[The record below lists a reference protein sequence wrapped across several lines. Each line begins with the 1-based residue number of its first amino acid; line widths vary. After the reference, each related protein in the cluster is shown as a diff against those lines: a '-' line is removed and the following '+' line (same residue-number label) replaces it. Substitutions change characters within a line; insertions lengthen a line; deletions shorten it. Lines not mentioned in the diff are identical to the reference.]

1 MGRDERLQTFSVR
14 LITAF
19 VALFAAWFI
28 LSEREGL
35 LRLLTWLLQGLA
47 AAPRSLEALISYYLS
62 LPAAPLL
69 LSLGVG
75 GATGG
80 FASYL
85 IGRAAQRN
93 GQRAFNLLRGVALG
107 AGIGMLGA
115 QIAAAATQHCTYRA
129 EAAFA
134 EVVLG
139 ALLTVLTALAVLVPL
154 WTLLLGRRRVEQAES
169 GYFRNRWL
177 PYLLLAPSL
186 LSLIVFLYYP
196 SVQMFNLS
204 LMARRFPIRTERF
217 VCLGNYISLLNDV
230 IYQNSLL
237 TTFVITVFVVA
248 GSMAT
253 ALAIAVLASQKVRG
267 AGVYRTLL
275 IFPFAL
281 SPVVSA
287 AVFQAMFREGGSG
300 LINYL
305 LDLTLGVQPAWLRD
319 AMLARLVVIFAA
331 IWNILGFNII
341 FYIAG
346 LQNVPR
352 DLQEAAAIDGAN
364 RLQRFFRVVLPMLAP
379 YTFFLLV
386 TNVTYAFYGIYGAI
400 DMLTQGGPPLG
411 AAGQLGGATNMLI
424 YKLYDDAFRPGA
436 PIGSAAAQAVY
447 LFSIVALLTV
457 LQFRT
462 LERNIT
468 YGG

>member
-1 MGRDERLQTFSVR
+1 MGRDERLQMFSLR
-14 LITAF
+14 AITAF
-19 VALFAAWFI
+19 VAVFSAWFI
-28 LSEREGL
+28 FSERDGL
-35 LRLLTWLLQGLA
+35 LRLLAWLAEGLA
-47 AAPRSLEALISYYLS
+47 AAPRSLEALVTYYLR
-62 LPAAPLL
+62 LPAEPLL

-75 GATGG
+75 GVVGG
-80 FASYL
+80 LASCF
-85 IGRAAQRN
+85 IWRSAQANGRRTPK
-93 GQRAFNLLRGVALG
+93 LTTSTALG
-107 AGIGMLGA
+107 VGIGMLGA
-115 QIAAAATQHCTYRA
+115 QIAAAPTQHCTYMA
-129 EAAFA
+129 EAALG
-134 EVVLG
+134 EVLLG
-139 ALLTVLTALAVLVPL
+139 ALLTALTALAVLFPL
-154 WTLLLGRRRVEQAES
+154 WTLLLGRRRFEQAES
-169 GYFRNRWL
+169 GYFRSRWL
-177 PYLLLAPSL
+177 GYALLAPTL
-186 LSLIVFLYYP
+186 LSLVVFLYYP

-217 VCLGNYISLLNDV
+217 VCLGNYVSLLNDV

-237 TTFVITVFVVA
+237 TTFLITIFVVA
-248 GSMAT
+248 GSMVT

-267 AGVYRTLL
+267 AAIYRTLL

-300 LINYL
+300 LINYV
-305 LDLTLGVQPAWLRD
+305 LDITLGVQPAWLRD
-319 AMLARLVVIFAA
+319 AMLARLVVVFAA

-341 FYIAG
+341 FYVAG

-364 RLQRFFRVVLPMLAP
+364 RIQRFFRIVLPMLAP

-400 DMLTQGGPPLG
+400 DMLTRGGPPLG
-411 AAGQLGGATNMLI
+411 AAGELGGATNMLI
-424 YKLYDDAFRPGA
+424 YKLYEDAFRPGA

-447 LFSIVALLTV
+447 LFSIVAVLTV

-462 LERNIT
+462 IERNIT

>member
-1 MGRDERLQTFSVR
+1 MRDERLQQLSVR
-14 LITAF
+14 AITAF
-19 VALFAAWFI
+19 VIVFSAWFVI
-28 LSEREGL
+28 AERDGL
-35 LRLLTWLLQGLA
+35 LRLLTWLLEGLA
-47 AAPRSLEALISYYLS
+47 AAPRTLETLINYFLT
-62 LPAAPLL
+62 LPAEPLL
-69 LSLGVG
+69 LSAGVGSLVG
-75 GATGG
+75 GAL
-80 FASYL
+80 SYA
-85 IGRAAQRN
+85 IWRRAM
-93 GQRAFNLLRGVALG
+93 RAGNRLPNLALSLALG
-107 AGIGMLGA
+107 AGVGAAGA
-115 QIAAAATQHCTYRA
+115 QIAATATQHCTYRPEATAA
-129 EAAFA
+129 ETALG
-134 EVVLG
+134 VL
-139 ALLTVLTALAVLVPL
+139 LTALTATAVLVPL
-154 WTLLLGRRRVEQAES
+154 WTLLLGRRRLEQADS
-169 GYFRNRWL
+169 GYFRSRWL
-177 PYLLLAPSL
+177 GYLLLLPTL
-186 LSLIVFLYYP
+186 LSLLIFLYYP

-217 VCLGNYISLLNDV
+217 VCLSNYISLLNDV

-237 TTFVITVFVVA
+237 TTFVITVFVVL
-248 GSMAT
+248 GSMAI
-253 ALAIAVLASQKVRG
+253 ALGVAVLASQPVRG
-267 AGVYRTLL
+267 APLYRTLL

-319 AMLARLVVIFAA
+319 ALLARLVVIFAA

-364 RLQRFFRVVLPMLAP
+364 RVQRFFRIVLPALAP

-411 AAGQLGGATNMLI
+411 AAGALGGATEMLI
-424 YKLYDDAFRPGA
+424 YKLYQDAFSPGA
-436 PIGSAAAQAVY
+436 PIGSAAAQAVF
-447 LFSIVALLTV
+447 LFSLVAALTA

-462 LERNIT
+462 IERNIT

>member
-1 MGRDERLQTFSVR
+1 MGLDERLQTFSTRAIAV
-14 LITAF
+14 F
-19 VALFAAWFI
+19 VAVFSAWFI
-28 LSEREGL
+28 LAEREGL
-35 LRLLTWLLQGLA
+35 LRFLLWLLESLS
-47 AAPRSLEALISYYLS
+47 AAPRSLEALINYYLS
-62 LPAAPLL
+62 LPAEPLV

-75 GATGG
+75 GLAGG
-80 FASYL
+80 AVSYL
-85 IGRAAQRN
+85 IWQNARRDGRRTPN
-93 GQRAFNLLRGVALG
+93 WLMGMALG
-107 AGIGMLGA
+107 IGVGMLGA
-115 QIAAAATQHCTYRA
+115 QIAAAATQHCTYKS
-129 EAAFA
+129 EAAPA
-134 EVVLG
+134 ETVLG
-139 ALLTVLTALAVLVPL
+139 VFLTALTAIAVLLPL
-154 WTLLLGRRRVEQAES
+154 WTLLLGRRRVEQAGS

-177 PYLLLAPSL
+177 GYVLLAPTL
-186 LSLIVFLYYP
+186 LSLLVFLYYP
-196 SVQMFNLS
+196 SVQMFNMS

-217 VCLGNYISLLNDV
+217 VCLGNYISLLNDI

-237 TTFVITVFVVA
+237 TTFLITIFVVA
-248 GSMAT
+248 GSMVT

-300 LINYL
+300 LINYV
-305 LDLTLGVQPAWLRD
+305 LDLTFGIQPAWLRD
-319 AMLARLVVIFAA
+319 AMLARLVVVFAA

-341 FYIAG
+341 FYVAG

-364 RLQRFFRVVLPMLAP
+364 RVQRFFRIVLPMLAP

-411 AAGQLGGATNMLI
+411 AAGALGGATNMLI
-424 YKLYDDAFRPGA
+424 YKLYEDGFRPGA

-447 LFSIVALLTV
+447 LFSIVAALTV

-462 LERNIT
+462 IERNIT

>member
-1 MGRDERLQTFSVR
+1 MRRDERIQTVSVR

-19 VALFAAWFI
+19 VAVFSLWFI
-28 LSEREGL
+28 LTEREGL
-35 LRLLTWLLQGLA
+35 LRLITWLINGLA
-47 AAPRSLEALISYYLS
+47 AAPRSVEALITYYLG
-62 LPAAPLL
+62 LPAQPLL
-69 LSLGVG
+69 FSLGVG
-75 GATGG
+75 GLTGG
-80 FASYL
+80 IASYL
-85 IGRAAQRN
+85 IWRNARRN
-93 GQRAFNLLRGVALG
+93 GRRVPNPVTGVALG
-107 AGIGMLGA
+107 TGIGMAGA
-115 QIAAAATQHCTYRA
+115 QITAAATQHCTYTA
-129 EAAFA
+129 EAAAA
-134 EVVLG
+134 EVILG
-139 ALLTVLTALAVLVPL
+139 IFLTVLTALAVLLPL
-154 WTLLLGRRRVEQAES
+154 WTLLLGRRRVDQAES
-169 GYFRNRWL
+169 GYFRSRWL
-177 PYLLLAPSL
+177 GYVLLAPSL

-196 SVQMFNLS
+196 SIQMFNLS

-217 VCLGNYISLLNDV
+217 VCLGNYVSLINDV

-237 TTFVITVFVVA
+237 TTFLITIFVVA
-248 GSMAT
+248 GSMVT

-300 LINYL
+300 LINYV

-319 AMLARLVVIFAA
+319 AMLARLVVVFAA

-341 FYIAG
+341 FYVAG

-364 RLQRFFRVVLPMLAP
+364 RVQRFFRVVLPMLAP

-424 YKLYDDAFRPGA
+424 YKLYEDAFRPGA

-447 LFSIVALLTV
+447 LFSIVAVLTV

-462 LERNIT
+462 IERNIT